1 MEADRLIQLADK
13 TIHAADQK
21 LWSKQDGCYIDIQE
35 SATID
40 EPYKLLTQDVS
51 LYLVAITEN
60 TANDNLRI
68 QHHNNKKK
76 QQQQQE
82 PKTIHLDLHNKA
94 ISTLNAL
101 RKRVWKEKWQ
111 LITESELKKTG
122 PWILKPYQYHN
133 HTFWPWT
140 TGIEMLARSRFNEI
154 EECEIL
160 LSKLISKDHPD
171 LHIHTFYEWVN
182 PITDQGG
189 GAYPF
194 RTGISAVRIA
204 IADIVEKIKESSSS
218 SDSI

>member
-1 MEADRLIQLADK
+1 MKNLCSEKEIRGKSDILIQLADK

-68 QHHNNKKK
+68 QHHNKK
-76 QQQQQE
+76 QQQE

-111 LITESELKKTG
+111 LITERELKKTA
-122 PWILKPYQYHN
+122 PWI
-133 HTFWPWT
+133 
-140 TGIEMLARSRFNEI
+140 
-154 EECEIL
+154 
-160 LSKLISKDHPD
+160 
-171 LHIHTFYEWVN
+171 
-182 PITDQGG
+182 
-189 GAYPF
+189 
-194 RTGISAVRIA
+194 
-204 IADIVEKIKESSSS
+204 
-218 SDSI
+218 